1 MSAGVGLSARARL
14 WLSAAMPVDQILGYS
29 FVALFVII
37 DPIGTAALFV
47 GLTRALT
54 EPASRRVAMRA
65 VLIAGMLLLFFAFA
79 GNALL
84 RGLGIGL
91 PAFRIAGGVLLFLV
105 AIDMVF
111 ARGSGDRLTPQE
123 SRDVDPSHDISVFPL
138 AIPLIAG
145 PGALTT
151 MVLLMGQAGAD
162 PVAQAA
168 VILVLAVVLVITLVL
183 LLIAPR
189 IVRLL
194 GATGVHVVSRV
205 LGVLLAAVAMQLVLD
220 GLVTGLGLR
229 VGSTVQ
235 G

>member
-1 MSAGVGLSARARL
+1 MQLNPIV
-14 WLSAAMPVDQILGYS
+14 GYS

-47 GLTRALT
+47 GLTRGLT
-54 EPASRRVAMRA
+54 EPAGRRVAYRA
-65 VLIAGMLLLFFAFA
+65 VLIAGILLLIFAFG

-84 RGLGIGL
+84 RGLAIGL

-105 AIDMVF
+105 AVDMVF
-111 ARGSGDRLTPQE
+111 ARSSGVRALTAQE
-123 SRDVDPSHDISVFPL
+123 SQEVDPSHDISVFPL

-162 PVAQAA
+162 PLARAS
-168 VILVLAVVLVITLVL
+168 VILMLALVLAITLGFL
-183 LLIAPR
+183 LMATR

-194 GATGVHVVSRV
+194 GTTGVNVVSRV
-205 LGVLLAAVAMQLVLD
+205 LGVLLAAVATQLVLD
-220 GLVTGLGLR
+220 GLVSGLGLR
-229 VGSTVQ
+229 PA
-235 G
+235 

>member
-1 MSAGVGLSARARL
+1 MQLDPIV
-14 WLSAAMPVDQILGYS
+14 GYS

-47 GLTRALT
+47 GLTRGLT
-54 EPASRRVAMRA
+54 EPAGRRVAYRA
-65 VLIAGMLLLFFAFA
+65 VLIAGILLLIFAFG

-84 RGLGIGL
+84 RGLAIGL

-105 AIDMVF
+105 AVDMVF
-111 ARGSGDRLTPQE
+111 ARSSGVRALTAQE
-123 SRDVDPSHDISVFPL
+123 SQEVDPSHDISVFPL

-162 PVAQAA
+162 PLARAS
-168 VILVLAVVLVITLVL
+168 VILMLALVLAITLGFL
-183 LLIAPR
+183 LMATR

-194 GATGVHVVSRV
+194 GTTGVNVVSRV
-205 LGVLLAAVAMQLVLD
+205 LGVLLAAVATQLVLD
-220 GLVTGLGLR
+220 GLVSGLGLR
-229 VGSTVQ
+229 PA
-235 G
+235 

>member
-1 MSAGVGLSARARL
+1 MQLNPIV
-14 WLSAAMPVDQILGYS
+14 GYS

-47 GLTRALT
+47 GLTRGLT
-54 EPASRRVAMRA
+54 EPAGRRVAYRA
-65 VLIAGMLLLFFAFA
+65 VLIAGILLLIFAFG

-84 RGLGIGL
+84 RGLAIGL

-105 AIDMVF
+105 AVDMVF
-111 ARGSGDRLTPQE
+111 ARSSGVRALTAQE
-123 SRDVDPSHDISVFPL
+123 SQEVDPSHDISVFPL

-162 PVAQAA
+162 PLVRAS
-168 VILVLAVVLVITLVL
+168 VILMLALVLAITLGFL
-183 LLIAPR
+183 LMATR

-194 GATGVHVVSRV
+194 GTTGVNVVSRV
-205 LGVLLAAVAMQLVLD
+205 LGVLLAAVATQLVLD
-220 GLVTGLGLR
+220 GLVSGLGLR
-229 VGSTVQ
+229 PA
-235 G
+235 

>member
-1 MSAGVGLSARARL
+1 MQLDPIV
-14 WLSAAMPVDQILGYS
+14 GYS

-47 GLTRALT
+47 GLTRGLT
-54 EPASRRVAMRA
+54 EPASRRVAYRA
-65 VLIAGMLLLFFAFA
+65 VLIAGILLLIFAFG

-84 RGLGIGL
+84 RGLAIGL

-105 AIDMVF
+105 AVDMVF
-111 ARGSGDRLTPQE
+111 ARSSGVRALTAQE
-123 SRDVDPSHDISVFPL
+123 SQEVDPSHDISVFPL

-162 PVAQAA
+162 PLARAS
-168 VILVLAVVLVITLVL
+168 VILMLALVLAITLGFL
-183 LLIAPR
+183 LMATR

-194 GATGVHVVSRV
+194 GTTGVNVVSRV
-205 LGVLLAAVAMQLVLD
+205 LGVLLAAVATQLVLD
-220 GLVTGLGLR
+220 GLVSGLGLWPA
-229 VGSTVQ
+229 
-235 G
+235 

>member
-1 MSAGVGLSARARL
+1 MQLDPIV
-14 WLSAAMPVDQILGYS
+14 GYS

-47 GLTRALT
+47 GLTRGLT
-54 EPASRRVAMRA
+54 EPASRRVAYRA
-65 VLIAGMLLLFFAFA
+65 VLIAGILLLIFAFG

-84 RGLGIGL
+84 RGLAIGL

-105 AIDMVF
+105 AVDMVF
-111 ARGSGDRLTPQE
+111 ARSSGVRALTAQE
-123 SRDVDPSHDISVFPL
+123 SQEVDPSHDISVFPL

-162 PVAQAA
+162 PLARAS
-168 VILVLAVVLVITLVL
+168 VILMLALVLAITLGFL
-183 LLIAPR
+183 LMATR

-194 GATGVHVVSRV
+194 GTTGVNVVSRV
-205 LGVLLAAVAMQLVLD
+205 LGVLLAAVATQLVLD
-220 GLVTGLGLR
+220 GLVSGLGLR
-229 VGSTVQ
+229 PA
-235 G
+235 